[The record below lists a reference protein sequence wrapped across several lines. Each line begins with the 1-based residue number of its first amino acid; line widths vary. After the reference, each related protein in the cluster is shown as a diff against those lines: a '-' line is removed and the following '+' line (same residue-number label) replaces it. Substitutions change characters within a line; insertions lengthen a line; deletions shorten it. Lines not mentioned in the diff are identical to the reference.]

1 MRDRRICFL
10 YALSWLEGLSQQMKV
25 QNMSVNSTGPTLGGV
40 APSLAAPKA
49 LTDGILML
57 MPAPVGVPTPL
68 WTLAGPTERRILL
81 AQSDSWT
88 AAAGVAQLATAGR
101 QLSSDLTLEQLR
113 AIMPAAGEGA
123 AGFLGP
129 LNTAMRAHGIDT
141 PAKQAA
147 FLAHVAVE
155 SQQLRN
161 TSENLNYSAKR
172 LTEVWPRRF
181 PTLASARPYAH
192 NPEKLANHVYANRNG
207 NGNEASGDG
216 WRYRGG
222 GLMQATGRA
231 NYRAIG
237 MERTPERLRNPVG
250 ASDSAAAFWES
261 HGLNRTSARPMNR
274 TAFDATTR
282 TVNGGL
288 NGASDRWAAYGRAVV
303 ALHVR

>member
-1 MRDRRICFL
+1 
-10 YALSWLEGLSQQMKV
+10 
-25 QNMSVNSTGPTLGGV
+25 MSVNSTGSTVSG
-40 APSLAAPKA
+40 ATSSLAAPNA
-49 LTDGILML
+49 STDDFVMS
-57 MPAPVGVPTPL
+57 MRAPVSISTPL
-68 WTLAGPTERRILL
+68 WTLAGPTERRLLL
-81 AQSDSWT
+81 AQSDRGT
-88 AAAGVAQLATAGR
+88 AVTGAAHLPIAGR
-101 QLSSDLTLEQLR
+101 PRPGDITLEQLR
-113 AIMPAAGEGA
+113 AIVPAAGDRA
-123 AGFLGP
+123 TIFLDP
-129 LNTAMRAHGIDT
+129 LNAAMRAHGIDT

-222 GLMQATGRA
+222 GLMQTTGRA

-237 MERTPERLRNPVG
+237 TERTPERLHSPVG
-250 ASDSAAAFWES
+250 ASDSAAAFWEL
-261 HGLNRTSARPMNR
+261 HGLNRASARPINR

-288 NGASDRWAAYGRAVV
+288 NGASDRWAAYERAVV